1 MRLENGEVRQQVAR
15 VDALLDRIDALED
28 REARASAAEAL
39 EGLLAL
45 YGEGLARIVESAA
58 RLGGEPVLRAFAE
71 DELVSHLLLL
81 HGLHP
86 VDVESRVRE
95 ALQEVRPHVEAH
107 GGDVEFLGIEDG
119 YARLR
124 LRGSCGGGPSSSA
137 ALRSTIEQAVLRAAP
152 DLLGIGEDME
162 QESPSGSGTFVPLA
176 TFAAGSAA

>member
-28 REARASAAEAL
+28 TEARATAAEAL

-45 YGEGLARIVESAA
+45 YGEGLARMVESAA
-58 RLGGEPVLRAFAE
+58 GLGGEPVLRAFAE

-86 VDVESRVRE
+86 VDVESRVRQ

-107 GGDVEFLGIEDG
+107 GGDVE
-119 YARLR
+119 
-124 LRGSCGGGPSSSA
+124 
-137 ALRSTIEQAVLRAAP
+137 
-152 DLLGIGEDME
+152 
-162 QESPSGSGTFVPLA
+162 
-176 TFAAGSAA
+176 